1 MIGAAV
7 DPKLSFNVNTF
18 AIYRNFARLRAARL
32 MTEPSQ
38 NAPLDFLATCPK
50 GIESLLMEELA
61 ALGGGAC
68 KATVAGVYFSAD
80 LACAYRACLWSRL
93 ANRIVLILGRTPL
106 VESAAEL
113 YDGALAVSWP
123 SHIASGKTLAVD
135 FHGRSEQIRH
145 TRFGAQTVK
154 DAVVDSL
161 ALAGLARP
169 NVDTKAP
176 DLRLYAHLHRAN
188 LTLGIDLSG
197 DSLHRRG
204 YRKEVGHAPLKE
216 NLAAAL
222 LVRAGWPERAKQGE
236 ALVDPLCGS
245 GTLLIEAA
253 LMAADQAP
261 NLHRQRFGFQGW
273 AGHDAAIWQELKR
286 EAEARAS
293 IGRKRCKTT
302 LYGFDQSPAALSAAR
317 ANAMRAGVPALI
329 ELDGQSLNKLSRPEA
344 LTGQSG
350 LLITNPPYGE
360 RLGELPELVGL
371 YATLGDKA
379 KALFPGWTLALFTGN
394 PDLGHRLGLR
404 AHKQYALKN
413 GALDAKLLLMAI
425 GEGKAPPRSA
435 QSGSESEPGPQGSE
449 ESRASEG
456 RAPEDASNKA
466 TEAATERHVSENA
479 RMFANR
485 LAKNQK
491 RLKKWLKQSGETCY
505 RVYDAD
511 MPEFALA
518 VDRYAGKVHVQEYAA
533 PKTVN
538 AAQAQKRLFDA
549 LEVLPEALGVRPSD
563 IYIKRRERQSGSA
576 QYQKRDASNERF
588 EVREGSARLWVN
600 LRDYL
605 DTGLFLDHRPVRRML
620 GEMASGKRFLNLFC
634 YTATATVQAA
644 LGGASD
650 SVSVDMSNTYLE
662 WAKDN
667 FVLNDLDLRRH
678 KVVREDCF
686 RWLESADTRFDLIFM
701 DPPTF
706 SNSKKM
712 RDTLDIQR
720 DHPRLIELAMARLA
734 PGGTLVFSN
743 NQRRF
748 KLDEAVSERYQVEEI
763 TSKTFDPDFARRT
776 NLHHVFTLSHKA

>member
-1 MIGAAV
+1 
-7 DPKLSFNVNTF
+7 
-18 AIYRNFARLRAARL
+18 
-32 MTEPSQ
+32 MTESSQ
-38 NAPLDFLATCPK
+38 SASLAFQATCPK

-61 ALGGGAC
+61 SLGATDC
-68 KATVAGVYFSAD
+68 KATVAGVYFKGD

-93 ANRIVLILGRTPL
+93 ANRVILIIARETL
-106 VESAAEL
+106 VSSAKEL
-113 YDGALAVSWP
+113 YAAAMKVDWPAHVS
-123 SHIASGKTLAVD
+123 ANKTLAVD
-135 FHGRSEQIRH
+135 FHGRSDEIRH

-154 DAVVDSL
+154 DAVVDAL
-161 ALAGLARP
+161 ALAGVARP

-204 YRKEVGHAPLKE
+204 YRREVGHAPLKE

-222 LVRAGWPERAKQGE
+222 LIRAGWPERAKAGE
-236 ALVDPLCGS
+236 TLVDPLCGS

-253 LMAADQAP
+253 LIAADQAP
-261 NLHRQRFGFQGW
+261 NLHRERFGFEGW
-273 AGHDAAIWQELKR
+273 AGHARTTWLELVR
-286 EAEARAS
+286 EAQARAS
-293 IGRKRCKTT
+293 IGRKRCKNA
-302 LYGFDQSPAALSAAR
+302 LYGFDQSPAALSAAK

-329 ELDGQSLNKLSRPEA
+329 TFTGQSLSQLSRPDGLAER
-344 LTGQSG
+344 G

-371 YATLGDKA
+371 YATLGEKA

-413 GALDAKLLLMAI
+413 GALDAKLLLMEIAAQGPA
-425 GEGKAPPRSA
+425 GEERVKQEERG
-435 QSGSESEPGPQGSE
+435 QEQESGA
-449 ESRASEG
+449 RV
-456 RAPEDASNKA
+456 
-466 TEAATERHVSENA
+466 VSENA

-491 RLKKWLKQSGETCY
+491 RLKKWLKQSGENCY
-505 RVYDAD
+505 RLYDAD

-518 VDRYAGKVHVQEYAA
+518 IDRYGDKVHVQEYAA
-533 PKTVN
+533 PKSVN

-549 LEVLPEALGVRPSD
+549 LEVLPEALGVRAGD
-563 IYIKRRERQSGSA
+563 IYVKRRERQAGHA

-667 FVLNDLDLRRH
+667 FALNALDTRRH
-678 KVVREDCF
+678 KLVREDCF
-686 RWLESADTRFDLIFM
+686 RWLEGADTEFDLIFM

-712 RDTLDIQR
+712 RDTLDVQR

-734 PGGTLVFSN
+734 PGGILVFSN

-748 KLDEAVSERYQVEEI
+748 TLDESLRARFAVEEI
-763 TSKTFDPDFARRT
+763 TDKTFDPDFQRRT
-776 NLHHVFTLSHKA
+776 NLHHVFVLRHRG